1 MNNYRDV
8 IKAPIITE
16 KTATL
21 AQDGNVVVFSVD
33 PKANKTQI
41 KQAERTRSLVL
52 VFHADKSFLQGRG
65 ISLHTHF
72 HAPSFTDRIR
82 RVLGILNHALTL
94 DSCGNYGDLGRRY
107 NAPIPKGEKQTL
119 FIAALG
125 VGNLCSARD
134 TNYLSSAFY
143 KKIGRLWNK
152 LSLKL
157 SLSFCRLLLPLIV
170 ILYLTYN
177 NKNSPFAWAI

>member
-1 MNNYRDV
+1 MEEKNTYAFKVDV
-8 IKAPIITE
+8 R
-16 KTATL
+16 
-21 AQDGNVVVFSVD
+21 
-33 PKANKTQI
+33 ANKTQI

-72 HAPSFTDRIR
+72 HTPSFTDRIR

-107 NAPIPKGEKQTL
+107 NAPIPKGKKQTL

-125 VGNLCSARD
+125 VGNLCSACD
-134 TNYLSSAFY
+134 TNYFSSAFY
-143 KKIGRLWNK
+143 KKIGRLRNK

-157 SLSFCRLLLPLIV
+157 SLSFPFHRIRVPYQSLRIKMQIFIQV
-170 ILYLTYN
+170 DTAARYL
-177 NKNSPFAWAI
+177 ADA